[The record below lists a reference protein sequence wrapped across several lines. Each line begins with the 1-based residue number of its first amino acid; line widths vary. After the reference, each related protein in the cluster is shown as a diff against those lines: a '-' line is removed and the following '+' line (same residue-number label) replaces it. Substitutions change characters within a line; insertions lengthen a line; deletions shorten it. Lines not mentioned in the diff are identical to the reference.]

1 MPVQPVGECGRPSK
15 VVWERAAHGGTVLGE
30 RHAAG
35 MAACT
40 GARAAGLRFAR
51 WGWGPS
57 GVGAGFV
64 LDGLARA
71 AGFLPKMRERARE
84 RWLANMK

>member
-57 GVGAGFV
+57 GVVPDSSATGLQGP
-64 LDGLARA
+64 LDSCR
-71 AGFLPKMRERARE
+71 R
-84 RWLANMK
+84 